1 MGWRDWLGWTAKQE
15 TDRPDKGRTLTAWG
29 DPYLRDYVTTSLT
42 PARLVSLLKSFDG
55 GDLADGFELAE
66 LMEESDAHLHSVAT
80 KRRMAVTRL
89 AWQIQSASE
98 VTGTEDARADEAA
111 DYCRQTLGAI
121 DALDEALAHLALAIG
136 RNISVCEL
144 VWGGT
149 SAGPVLESI
158 EPVEHGRL
166 RFDLTGAQPT
176 LRIRTAQDTVNG
188 VPLTPNKWIVH
199 APHSASS
206 LPFRGKLLTVT
217 ARLFVAKSYSFKDWL
232 VFTEVFGMPVRVAF
246 YDPATAN
253 ADTKSEMLR
262 MLQTLGTDA
271 AGIFPRGTELEF
283 KETGKQGE
291 TPYQSL
297 ADWCDRQMSKA
308 WLGETLSTDT
318 SGATG
323 TYSAASVHKEVSEE
337 LAISDLR
344 EEANTLRRFL
354 LAPLVRL
361 KFGPDCPVP
370 YWKRTVEEPKD
381 PEQVARVLDAA
392 ANRLGMPV
400 PRTWAY
406 ETLGIPEPAEGD
418 EVLEGAPRA
427 PGLFDGLGGGGDPNA
442 DPDDDPRANKL
453 SLKDTATQDLAA
465 QRRWQD
471 AMRAATDAAYRRM
484 LDGLLSR
491 MDAAIATEGEQAD
504 VLAVL
509 EDWMRDSG
517 NARPLADLIGDLTM
531 LSLMQGR
538 LAVYSRLEGRRGR

>member
-1 MGWRDWLGWTAKQE
+1 MGWRDWLPFTKQE
-15 TDRPDKGRTLTAWG
+15 EKQKPEKGRIVTATRADG
-29 DPYLRDYVTTSLT
+29 ERDYVTSDLT
-42 PARLVSLLKSFDG
+42 PANLVKLFKSFDG
-55 GDLADGFELAE
+55 GDLADGFQLAE
-66 LMEESDAHLHSVAT
+66 LMEEADGHLQSVAS
-80 KRRMAVTRL
+80 KRRAAVKRL
-89 AWQIQSASE
+89 QWDVVSAS
-98 VTGTEDARADEAA
+98 VVKRVQDARADEAA
-111 DYCRQTLGAI
+111 AYCKEVLSEI
-121 DALDEALAHLALAIG
+121 DTLDECLEHLSLATG
-136 RNISVCEL
+136 RNLSVCEL
-144 VWGGT
+144 VWGSG
-149 SAGPVLESI
+149 SGGLALESI
-158 EPVEHGRL
+158 EPVLHTRL
-166 RFDLTGAQPT
+166 RFDMTAAPE
-176 LRIRTAQDTVNG
+176 LRILTAEDSTNG
-188 VPLTPNKWIVH
+188 IRLGPNKWIVH
-199 APHSASS
+199 APNSASS
-206 LPFRGKLLTVT
+206 LPFRGKLLTVS
-217 ARLFVAKSYSFKDWL
+217 ARLFVAKNYAFKDWL

-308 WLGETLSTDT
+308 WLGETLTTDT

-323 TYSAASVHKEVSEE
+323 TYSAANVHREVSKD
-337 LAISDLR
+337 LAESDIA
-344 EEANTLRRFL
+344 EEAKTLRRFL